1 MTEDAEA
8 LWTKA
13 RAMPHGFVPDFQED
27 GEYLSLVLRAARLGH
42 LEAMV
47 KLGDYAYRRGA
58 VVEAYYWTSLAELKG
73 AKGLDIALRD
83 MRTRWMSKGCLPEY
97 ENVYE
102 GFSEMQGSFARAL
115 LRIRC
120 AVDAPLAR
128 ARMKEL
134 AEHGLAEAQLFLDG
148 TITDR
153 T

>member
-13 RAMPHGFVPDFQED
+13 RAMPHGFIPDFQED

-47 KLGDYAYRRGA
+47 KLGDYAYRRGT
-58 VVEAYYWTSLAELKG
+58 VVEAYYWTALAELKG
-73 AKGLDIALRD
+73 AQGLDIALRD
-83 MRTRWMSKGCLPEY
+83 MRTRWLSEGCPPEY
-97 ENVYE
+97 ENAYE
-102 GFSEMQGSFARAL
+102 GFPETQGSFARAL

-128 ARMKEL
+128 ARMREL
-134 AEHGLAEAQLFLDG
+134 AEHGLAEARLFLDG
-148 TITDR
+148 KIIDKA
-153 T
+153 